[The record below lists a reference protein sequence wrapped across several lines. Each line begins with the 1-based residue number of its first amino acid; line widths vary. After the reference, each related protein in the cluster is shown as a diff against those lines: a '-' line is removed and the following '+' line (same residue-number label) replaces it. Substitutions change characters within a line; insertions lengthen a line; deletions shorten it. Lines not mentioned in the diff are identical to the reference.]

1 MEEKRGPNKR
11 YGGKPF
17 KKTGGGPGGP
27 GGRRFS
33 GGGRN
38 RPVSDS
44 TAPEDLAEYILKV
57 LARDP
62 DALQFERLQLGGGR
76 CRVGVTCDPLVTGR
90 LIGKDGRT
98 ITALRSLIRAAA
110 SRAGKRVDIEIA

>member
-1 MEEKRGPNKR
+1 MDEKRGPNKR

-17 KKTGGGPGGP
+17 KKGGG
-27 GGRRFS
+27 GGRRFGG

-44 TAPEDLAEYILKV
+44 TVPEDLAEYILKV

-62 DALQFERLQLGGGR
+62 DALQFERTNVGHGR
-76 CRVGVTCDPLVTGR
+76 CRVGVTCDPTVTGR

-98 ITALRSLIRAAA
+98 ITALRALIRAAA
-110 SRAGKRVDIEIA
+110 SRVGKRVDIEIA

>member
-1 MEEKRGPNKR
+1 MDEKRGPNKR
-11 YGGKPF
+11 YGSKPF
-17 KKTGGGPGGP
+17 KKTGSGGP
-27 GGRRFS
+27 RRFGNRS
-33 GGGRN
+33 S

-62 DALQFERLQLGGGR
+62 DALQFERLNLSQGR
-76 CRVGVTCDPLVTGR
+76 CRVGVTCDPTVTGR

-110 SRAGKRVDIEIA
+110 SRVGKRVDIEIA

>member
-17 KKTGGGPGGP
+17 KKTGGGG
-27 GGRRFS
+27 GGRRF
-33 GGGRN
+33 GGRP

-62 DALQFERLQLGGGR
+62 DALQFERLNIGHGR
-76 CRVGVTCDPLVTGR
+76 CRVGVTCDPTVTGR

-110 SRAGKRVDIEIA
+110 SRVGKRVDIEIA